1 MFVEPIHILQPYYRN
16 GLFSK
21 EFLQVRQ
28 KNLPHCNDP
37 KIHCRI
43 IGLRFVFSF
52 PVKYTK
58 EALHTQKK
66 QILSQFTNYHI
77 YTPPLISVCGYQKVI

>member
-43 IGLRFVFSF
+43 IGLRFVLSI

-58 EALHTQKK
+58 EALPTQKK
-66 QILSQFTNYHI
+66 NKFYRNLRIIIFTL
-77 YTPPLISVCGYQKVI
+77 PL